1 MKKIVVCVGGFL
13 LGLSLWGQRV
23 NHPALLFT
31 KERVEAAKTR
41 VQSDTCMARCWAD
54 IRKVADAALEKND
67 LNRSDYLAL
76 AYLMTDDRR
85 YADRLKSILQSA
97 TQARTWGSEEMLSRK
112 PVWRAD

>member
-31 KERVEAAKTR
+31 KERVEAAKAR

-76 AYLMTDDRR
+76 AYLMADDLGQATVTDSTETVHIFLR
-85 YADRLKSILQSA
+85 QS
-97 TQARTWGSEEMLSRK
+97 G
-112 PVWRAD
+112 

>member
-1 MKKIVVCVGGFL
+1 M
-13 LGLSLWGQRV
+13 GLSLWGQRV

-31 KERVEAAKTR
+31 KERVEAAKAR

-85 YADRLKSILQSA
+85 YADRLKSICNRSRRSGLGE
-97 TQARTWGSEEMLSRK
+97 ARRCCRVSRCGV
-112 PVWRAD
+112 PIWDFHINA

>member
-31 KERVEAAKTR
+31 KERVEAAKAR

-54 IRKVADAALEKND
+54 IRKVA
-67 LNRSDYLAL
+67 
-76 AYLMTDDRR
+76 MPH
-85 YADRLKSILQSA
+85 
-97 TQARTWGSEEMLSRK
+97 WRK
-112 PVWRAD
+112 TTSTGRIIWLWLI